1 MTRLSEYDVCSEDF
15 TKKFITLFPS
25 EPCVQSLR
33 ELTDSIPWIAGLVL
47 TTGINYININIK

>member
-1 MTRLSEYDVCSEDF
+1 MYRLSEYDVCSEDL

-33 ELTDSIPWIAGLVL
+33 ELTDNIPWVARLV
-47 TTGINYININIK
+47 